1 MTLIA
6 LALIVTEE
14 EKFYDDDDFLIKI
27 KKAFRDLSQL
37 TISLMLLMLL
47 VLIPKCIKHM
57 KLHLIHGFNIGSGSE
72 GCETNMT

>member
-1 MTLIA
+1 LIA

-37 TISLMLLMLL
+37 TISWSSHPY
-47 VLIPKCIKHM
+47 VISNNLI
-57 KLHLIHGFNIGSGSE
+57 F
-72 GCETNMT
+72 